1 MLSFLS
7 NPMAAQIAAQLAHH
21 IQALPE
27 KVRNTRDDLQQE
39 LKPLLSSLLGQ
50 LDWVTREEFDIQ
62 AKVLQQTRLRIEAL
76 EKQIKSSD
84 NMSS

>member
-1 MLSFLS
+1 MLTFLS
-7 NPMAAQIAAQLAHH
+7 SPMAAQIAAQLANH

-39 LKPLLSSLLGQ
+39 LKPLLSSLLGK

-62 AKVLQQTRLRIEAL
+62 TKVLQQTRLRIEAL
-76 EKQIKSSD
+76 EKQIQSRD
-84 NMSS
+84 NMTS